1 LIILFSVKKANKLY
15 NHFDKLGSK
24 YKDYQKYYKSYITER
39 IMSSSIDWN
48 DVTKKEARGS
58 NDEDLGE
65 VQEVGP
71 NYVLVQKGMINKEK
85 FYIPKD
91 MAESYDGNVLHF
103 RISKEDAESRYMTD
117 SPPAPSSQERTTTQ
131 SMPRQRQERT
141 EEEETTVPLTEER
154 LDVSKKASAREA
166 TVTKEP
172 MTQTKSVEVPVTHEE
187 ISVERRPASGSSSTK
202 ADSPVQSR
210 TETKVPLKSEEVQV
224 TKQPYVKEEVSVKK
238 KPVTET
244 KTVTDQVT
252 SEKVKVK
259 GEAGEEEEV

>member
-1 LIILFSVKKANKLY
+1 LNANE
-15 NHFDKLGSK
+15 N
-24 YKDYQKYYKSYITER
+24 YQKYYKSYITDK

-117 SPPAPSSQERTTTQ
+117 SPPAPSTQERTTTPS
-131 SMPRQRQERT
+131 SMPRQRQERA
-141 EEEETTVPLTEER
+141 EEETTVPLTEER

-166 TVTKEP
+166 TITKEP
-172 MTQTKSVEVPVTHEE
+172 MTETKSVEVPVTHEE
-187 ISVERRPASGSSSTK
+187 ISIERRPASGSSSSTK

-224 TKQPYVKEEVSVKK
+224 TKQPYVKEEVI
-238 KPVTET
+238 
-244 KTVTDQVT
+244 
-252 SEKVKVK
+252 
-259 GEAGEEEEV
+259 

>member
-1 LIILFSVKKANKLY
+1 
-15 NHFDKLGSK
+15 
-24 YKDYQKYYKSYITER
+24 
-39 IMSSSIDWN
+39 MSSSIDWN

-117 SPPAPSSQERTTTQ
+117 APPAAPSTQERTSTTP

-141 EEEETTVPLTEER
+141 EQEETTVPLTEER

-166 TVTKEP
+166 TITKEP
-172 MTQTKSVEVPVTHEE
+172 MTETKNVEVPVTHEE
-187 ISVERRPASGSSSTK
+187 ISVERRPASGSTK

-259 GEAGEEEEV
+259 GQAGEEEV